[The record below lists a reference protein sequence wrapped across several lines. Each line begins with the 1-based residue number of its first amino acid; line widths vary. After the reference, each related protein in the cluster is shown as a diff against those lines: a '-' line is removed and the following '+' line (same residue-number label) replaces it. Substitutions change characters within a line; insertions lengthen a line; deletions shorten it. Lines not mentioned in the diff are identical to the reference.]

1 MVFSDL
7 EAAGAMLRGELDS
20 YAAIGAEKLVLGGF
34 VPLLDNLN
42 KILGLVPRYLR

>member
-1 MVFSDL
+1 MVFADL
-7 EAAGAMLRGELDS
+7 EAAGSLLRGELDS
-20 YAAIGAEKLVLGGF
+20 YAAIGAEKLELGGF